1 MGDRYKD
8 KEQLL
13 NELMKL
19 RTKIAELEN
28 VKASHK
34 QTEKKLVKSEE
45 MYRLIA
51 ENTNDVIT
59 LQDFNLKATYT
70 YISPSMKDVSG
81 YEPEELLGKSP
92 FEFIHPDDKK
102 KLFPIL
108 KNYVNVKIKKLLTGK
123 ELPTTKRIEFRFKD
137 KERNWR
143 YFQSTGNILGNQ
155 LLFITRDITDQ
166 KKVEKAL
173 RISQQEFASLFKSSP
188 EALVYTDERSNILD
202 VNPRFTE
209 LFGYTLEEI
218 KGRNID
224 DSMIH
229 PSDKIEEG
237 KKLTEKALRG
247 YFYCETIRKK
257 KDGTLFPVSISA
269 TPLIIDRQAKGE
281 IGIYIDITERKQNET
296 MQKVLYNISRAA
308 NSPIS
313 LKQLYKTIH
322 KELGTII
329 DTTSIT
335 MNTGMVPVIR
345 MA

>member
-1 MGDRYKD
+1 
-8 KEQLL
+8 
-13 NELMKL
+13 
-19 RTKIAELEN
+19 
-28 VKASHK
+28 
-34 QTEKKLVKSEE
+34 
-45 MYRLIA
+45 
-51 ENTNDVIT
+51 
-59 LQDFNLKATYT
+59 
-70 YISPSMKDVSG
+70 
-81 YEPEELLGKSP
+81 
-92 FEFIHPDDKK
+92 
-102 KLFPIL
+102 
-108 KNYVNVKIKKLLTGK
+108 
-123 ELPTTKRIEFRFKD
+123 
-137 KERNWR
+137 
-143 YFQSTGNILGNQ
+143 
-155 LLFITRDITDQ
+155 
-166 KKVEKAL
+166 
-173 RISQQEFASLFKSSP
+173 
-188 EALVYTDERSNILD
+188 
-202 VNPRFTE
+202 
-209 LFGYTLEEI
+209 
-218 KGRNID
+218 
-224 DSMIH
+224 MIH